1 MKSHMYKIVG
11 PVIGLIIAL
20 VWLTVF
26 SISGN
31 PFFFILMGSGVAI
44 GYVIGWGFD
53 EQLQKKEN
61 QSVRK

>member
-1 MKSHMYKIVG
+1 MKNNKYKIIGV
-11 PVIGLIIAL
+11 VIGLIIAL

-44 GYVIGWGFD
+44 GYVLGWGFD
-53 EQLQKKEN
+53 EQLKKKEN
-61 QSVRK
+61 